1 MRPNINDRFTLLRDC
16 CNLLLLKPLET
27 LETVGIGGGGGGSD
41 WSLLKIDA
49 CRVKPKIINY

>member
-41 WSLLKIDA
+41 
-49 CRVKPKIINY
+49 

>member
-1 MRPNINDRFTLLRDC
+1 MINYILLWDQICINDRFTLLRDC

-41 WSLLKIDA
+41 WSLL
-49 CRVKPKIINY
+49 